1 MSVYAAAQNSAI
13 GTSISILLRAAASWM
28 AQKTEAS
35 CNSVKRCVV
44 IEADGAYT
52 PPRFTKLNYREL
64 AMEGTDDDTDDYWR
78 GLRCA
83 VCDCEYYRRD
93 YGPARER

>member
-1 MSVYAAAQNSAI
+1 MSVYAAVQDPAI
-13 GTSISILLRAAASWM
+13 DTSISILLRAAASWM
-28 AQKTEAS
+28 AQKT
-35 CNSVKRCVV
+35 VKRCVV

-52 PPRFTKLNYREL
+52 PPRFTKLNYRGL

>member
-1 MSVYAAAQNSAI
+1 MSVHAAVQDPAI
-13 GTSISILLRAAASWM
+13 DTSISILLRAAASWM

-35 CNSVKRCVV
+35 CKGVKRCVV

-52 PPRFTKLNYREL
+52 PPRFTKLNYRGL
-64 AMEGTDDDTDDYWR
+64 STEGTDDDTDDYWR

-83 VCDCEYYRRD
+83 VCDCEHYRCD
-93 YGPARER
+93 CGPALER